1 MKIYIQQSLKK
12 ALPSA
17 FLFFYSCAV
26 LAGVEDVWN
35 ASPPTNDTVWAQQ
48 NARPVKPG
56 WSGGDGS
63 VGDWVSHGASGSFTA
78 AQDGYLTVKSCHN
91 CTVIIYAGGAERC
104 YVDRR
109 DKYGQGRTSCNAII
123 KKGEAYSI
131 SGGEVAY
138 WRDI

>member
-1 MKIYIQQSLKK
+1 MKNHVQRTLT
-12 ALPSA
+12 A
-17 FLFFYSCAV
+17 FLFLYSCTV

-48 NARPVKPG
+48 NTRPVEPG
-56 WSGGDGS
+56 WNGGDGS
-63 VGDWVSHGASGSFTA
+63 VGDWVGHGANGSFTA
-78 AQDGYLTVKSCHN
+78 AKDGYLTVKSCHN

-109 DKYGQGRTSCNAII
+109 DKYGQGRTSCNVII